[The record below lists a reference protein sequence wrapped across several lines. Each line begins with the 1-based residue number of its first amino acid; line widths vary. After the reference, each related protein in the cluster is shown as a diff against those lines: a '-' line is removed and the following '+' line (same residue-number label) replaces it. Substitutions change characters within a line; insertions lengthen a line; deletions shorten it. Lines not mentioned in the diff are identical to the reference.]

1 MLHNPQPVA
10 GDNHYAFA
18 FLNELEMQINQS
30 TSPEDIV
37 ERLNDFLYIVNKAV
51 KDAKS
56 KEMKSRLHILQQ
68 EAGIKAFNKLATLR
82 KGATEFNAYEMEQLS
97 KLPFINMESGKRHFF
112 EYDADHIDRTV
123 SRQFDSGTRWLHYLE
138 MQYHAHMIFI
148 LLGWAKSGLLHNS
161 KNPALREIG
170 ENMKVW
176 ESSQEA
182 GLFNDIMKAAI
193 DMKNILDFVTE
204 YLMSEGWAPLF
215 QVVTS
220 ERIQGGKPV
229 NIKLAMLSVA
239 CKEHGMNLRI
249 YSKNDAGELRLC
261 DQINDELIAID
272 VSADKPTFN
281 VLYDEKE
288 NKLVILD
295 EIKTASHLYRR
306 LAVRISR
313 DVLDADPLNT
323 CALEVAGNKGLAYLP
338 EFASKMA
345 NQDVVAKADA
355 EKVVT
360 ALSLFIKNHKG
371 ACDDDKV
378 KAQRAIEDLKY
389 KTRDGF
395 FSMKNAA
402 KLATVAAT
410 ATAATVV
417 GLEILKRNK

>member
-1 MLHNPQPVA
+1 MLHKAQPVA
-10 GDNHYAFA
+10 GDTHFAFA
-18 FLNELEMQINQS
+18 YLKDLEVRINES
-30 TSPEDIV
+30 TSPEAIV
-37 ERLNDFLYIVNKAV
+37 EKLNRYVQVVDESIA
-51 KDAKS
+51 DEKS
-56 KEMKSRLHILQQ
+56 EDMKSRLHILQQ
-68 EAGIKAFNKLATLR
+68 EAGIKAFNKLAKLR
-82 KGATEFNAYEMEQLS
+82 KGATEFNAYEMEQLN
-97 KLPFINMESGKRHFF
+97 KLPFINTESGKRHFF
-112 EYDADHIDRTV
+112 TYDADHIDRTV

-161 KNPALREIG
+161 KHPALREIG
-170 ENMKVW
+170 ENMTVW
-176 ESSQEA
+176 ESSKNE

-215 QVVTS
+215 HVVTS
-220 ERIQGGKPV
+220 ERIEGGKPV
-229 NIKLAMLSVA
+229 NIKLAMLSVV
-239 CKEHGMNLRI
+239 CKEQGMNLRI
-249 YSKNDAGELRLC
+249 YSKDDAGELTLC

-345 NQDVVAKADA
+345 NQDVVEKADA

-360 ALSLFIKNHKG
+360 ALGLFVKNHKG

-378 KAQRAIEDLKY
+378 KAQRAIDDLKY

-395 FSMKNAA
+395 FTKKKVLAVTVGAA
-402 KLATVAAT
+402 GAAVA
-410 ATAATVV
+410 V
-417 GLEILKRNK
+417 GLGARFGFHK